1 MNDRSIEITAVTTKA
16 HFSNDVIVDIMS
28 QAPEVLAD
36 CMYVAFG
43 CKYKYKVGETGAI
56 IRQSA
61 CELVARS
68 WVGCFFA
75 DKQSASEDWDASQ
88 RTSLARLFTNF
99 LRFEIVF
106 LALKSIKILMAR
118 QVYFI
123 VKPIIASLIVVL
135 NVIEIG
141 LLVKHF
147 KRHKATT
154 VCRHAIPIILM
165 ADLALSDLLVGVA
178 FVIDICIN
186 ELIRKKIISINRTNL
201 QILVLFRVVSLDLSM
216 FASCFKTILLT
227 LDRLFAVR
235 FPLAYRSR
243 ARNKHAFVLA
253 LITWVLSAALIFVP
267 LPIILFNNSI
277 DSFWYHIIS
286 IATTVLVAT
295 FTLLVCNV
303 MIVKSV
309 RKQGRGLRGIA
320 NNSGCYS
327 RKRKSH
333 VNMTPTQSSSD
344 KVGFEHTTVIVR
356 NSDNSIRPLH
366 IVKREL
372 KVFRLPLT
380 LVIAFIDG
388 NGQSMTK
395 NPVLLKPAMLL
406 RAAKLDRRVTFQII
420 SSCQ

>member
-1 MNDRSIEITAVTTKA
+1 M
-16 HFSNDVIVDIMS
+16 
-28 QAPEVLAD
+28 
-36 CMYVAFG
+36 
-43 CKYKYKVGETGAI
+43 
-56 IRQSA
+56 
-61 CELVARS
+61 
-68 WVGCFFA
+68 
-75 DKQSASEDWDASQ
+75 
-88 RTSLARLFTNF
+88 LFC
-99 LRFEIVF
+99 
-106 LALKSIKILMAR
+106 ALKSIKILMAR

-380 LVIAFIDG
+380 LVIAFIVCWLPIALYNLIFAIDKG
-388 NGQSMTK
+388 FNFNVRRTVFLFAISNSAINPLIYLCIGAKKSLLFCICK
-395 NPVLLKPAMLL
+395 NHCFLSGRKRPVNDEKPC
-406 RAAKLDRRVTFQII
+406 
-420 SSCQ
+420 SSKASDAT